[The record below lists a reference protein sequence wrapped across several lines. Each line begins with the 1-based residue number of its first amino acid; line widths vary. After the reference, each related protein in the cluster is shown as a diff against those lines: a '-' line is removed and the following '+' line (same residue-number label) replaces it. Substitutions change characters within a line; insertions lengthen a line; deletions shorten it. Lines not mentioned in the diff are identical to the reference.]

1 MIKLS
6 PSILSADFAN
16 LGQDVKRIDVGGCDW
31 IHVDVMDG
39 IFVPNISFGMPVI
52 KAIRSYTSKFFD
64 VHLMI
69 KEPIR
74 YIKEFKAAG
83 ADLLT
88 IHVEA
93 CENVKETIDEIKKQ
107 GMKVGLAINPET
119 KAEEVFQYINDVD
132 MVLVMTVHPGF
143 GGQSYI
149 DDCTDKVKVIREKAN
164 SENKDL
170 LIQVDGGI
178 TTANVET
185 PIKAGAN
192 VIVAG
197 SAVYKGDVEG
207 NIKNFKEIFIK
218 YLPVYV
224 LGVVLMGVTN
234 TIISGFTNMNISS
247 NESSVREYIKL
258 LPIYMSFSTVI
269 YAPIV
274 EEITFRKIIK
284 NIVDNKYLFVIVSG
298 VMFGLVHL
306 NINPSIND
314 YLMIIPYIIMG
325 LDFAYIY
332 SKTDTIFSTIG
343 FHMLHNLI
351 LLIIQFIGG

>member
-1 MIKLS
+1 MALLA

-16 LGQDVKRIDVGGCDW
+16 LGRDIEITDKAGADV
-31 IHVDVMDG
+31 IHIDVMDG
-39 IFVPNISFGMPVI
+39 LFVPSISFGMPVI
-52 KAIRSYTSKFFD
+52 KSIRKTTEKTFD

-69 KEPIR
+69 EEPIR

-197 SAVYKGDVEG
+197 SAVYKGNVEG
-207 NIKNFKEIFIK
+207 NIKNFKEIFENVK
-218 YLPVYV
+218 
-224 LGVVLMGVTN
+224 
-234 TIISGFTNMNISS
+234 
-247 NESSVREYIKL
+247 
-258 LPIYMSFSTVI
+258 
-269 YAPIV
+269 
-274 EEITFRKIIK
+274 
-284 NIVDNKYLFVIVSG
+284 
-298 VMFGLVHL
+298 
-306 NINPSIND
+306 
-314 YLMIIPYIIMG
+314 
-325 LDFAYIY
+325 
-332 SKTDTIFSTIG
+332 
-343 FHMLHNLI
+343 
-351 LLIIQFIGG
+351 